1 MHNRFGRLK
10 VTGRAFI
17 CYLWIHFCK
26 LETHENYI
34 TGTKYISESPVYT
47 RKEQKLEL
55 YLSMGSE
62 KNTTLP
68 PIFLHTGRHLLW
80 MRISKKKSLRVRIV
94 CWA

>member
-1 MHNRFGRLK
+1 M
-10 VTGRAFI
+10 A
-17 CYLWIHFCK
+17 HFRK

-34 TGTKYISESPVYT
+34 TGAKYISESPVLT

-55 YLSMGSE
+55 CVSMSSE
-62 KNTTLP
+62 KNTTLL

-80 MRISKKKSLRVRIV
+80 IRISKKKPPRVRIV

>member
-10 VTGRAFI
+10 VTGRALFV
-17 CYLWIHFCK
+17 HFRK
-26 LETHENYI
+26 LDA
-34 TGTKYISESPVYT
+34 KYISESPVLT

-55 YLSMGSE
+55 CLSMSSE